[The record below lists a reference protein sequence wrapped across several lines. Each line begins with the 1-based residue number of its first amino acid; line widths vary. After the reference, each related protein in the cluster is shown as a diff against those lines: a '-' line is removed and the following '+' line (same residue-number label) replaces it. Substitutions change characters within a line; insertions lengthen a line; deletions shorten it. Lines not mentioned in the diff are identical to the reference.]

1 MAEDPSM
8 AKVRRLFEKSGQTL
22 DQLGQAMGYDAS
34 IARQS
39 AFQFMKAGDPRIS
52 MLRRF
57 AKAMGISIE
66 ELVGER
72 QKKNGRKKEG

>member
-1 MAEDPSM
+1 MTGARGGCD
-8 AKVRRLFEKSGQTL
+8 
-22 DQLGQAMGYDAS
+22 

-57 AKAMGISIE
+57 AKAMEIPIE
-66 ELVGER
+66 ELVGDKPKRNAE
-72 QKKNGRKKEG
+72 NGKGNHAC